1 MHIMPGPFKLPQSRS
16 RPVDMEGTA
25 YMLWL
30 ITLQGWM
37 PPHVF
42 AETHSVMRWA
52 VGHFVWFRLEAGT
65 VLAPA

>member
-1 MHIMPGPFKLPQSRS
+1 
-16 RPVDMEGTA
+16 MEGTA